1 MTDASSPSSPG
12 SARYRII
19 DKLGDGGMGV
29 VYKAQDLRLARLVAL
44 KFLLPEVEQDARAL
58 DRFTREAQAASAL
71 NNRHICT
78 VYDIGDQ
85 DGRTFIAM
93 ELIDGKTLKARMAGQ
108 ALPVDAA
115 VSYAMQIA
123 DALAAAHKHGVV
135 HRDIKPSNIF
145 VTRDDD
151 IKLADFGL
159 AKRVSTH
166 APGNT
171 TQDQSVTV
179 SAAPTPLSGS
189 IVGTVAYM
197 SPEQAQGQ
205 DVDARSDIFSLGIVI
220 HEMVTGRRPFQGG
233 SSAAIVGD
241 ILRGEAKPLRE
252 SNPDA
257 PEELQRIVS
266 KALEKDRADRYQT
279 AADLMV
285 DLRRLKRHSSSATH
299 PPLTPQLPPTTAKHA
314 RGKFPVWA
322 WIAGAASALVLTLFI
337 AAVVTSPPVPSELE
351 VEQLTFSSD
360 LKSPPIFTDGA
371 RLYFDEAGKPVEMSV
386 TGGATAPSRATLG
399 DMAFVDISP
408 DGSQWLALK
417 LDVNDESR
425 RGTLWTMPILGDA
438 PRRLTNDLA
447 IGGSFSPDGRSIAY
461 AGLRAAGVMGSD
473 GGNAH
478 EIWKS
483 NIDFDDA
490 PRFAPDART
499 LRVTLD
505 NNGQTRDVDFAIW
518 EVGVD
523 GKNPRPLD
531 FGLKPGSTAHHG
543 MWTPDGKHFVF
554 LGGENFTTVVFEGVD
569 PRPWEF
575 WKKRSAKRIS
585 PQKIDVM
592 DMVPS
597 RDNSKLY
604 AVGRL
609 PQAAIMAYDPREK
622 HWTPYLGGLS
632 ASEIAVSPDKK
643 WIAYI
648 SFPQATLWRER
659 VDGSDRL
666 ELADQFALMPAWSP
680 DSTQIAFS
688 DFQEIYK
695 VSNDGGPVEKL
706 TSEGHQEVGPAFS
719 PDGKLIYFADYPAP
733 NPDNNRGL
741 KVLDLATRKITLMPD
756 TATYHVCSWSP
767 DGKWMVAVATPPKRF
782 VLYSAET
789 GKWTDLFKMQ
799 SDWGF
804 WVWSTDSK
812 AIYVGKGAPE
822 PGEKAG
828 VYKLTVPDGKWQLQ
842 ASFEGLNDWHGFPPP
857 MLGLSPDG
865 QFLYMNDASAVQIY
879 SMKWPA
885 QAK

>member
-1 MTDASSPSSPG
+1 MTDSSSPSSAG
-12 SARYRII
+12 STRYRII

-29 VYKAQDLRLARLVAL
+29 VYKAEDLRLARQVAL
-44 KFLLPEVEQDARAL
+44 KFLLPEVEQDTHAL
-58 DRFTREAQAASAL
+58 DRFQREAQAASAL

-78 VYDIGDQ
+78 VHDIGEQ

-93 ELIDGKTLKARMAGQ
+93 ELIDGKTLKAQMAGGT
-108 ALPVDAA
+108 LPIDATLT
-115 VSYAMQIA
+115 YAMQIA
-123 DALAAAHKHGVV
+123 EALSAAHKHGVV
-135 HRDIKPSNIF
+135 HRDVKPSNIF
-145 VTRDDD
+145 VTRDDE
-151 IKLADFGL
+151 IKLTDFGL
-159 AKRVSTH
+159 AKRISALGAAGDH
-166 APGNT
+166 S
-171 TQDQSVTV
+171 QSMTV
-179 SAAPTPLSGS
+179 SAAPAPLTGS

-205 DVDARSDIFSLGIVI
+205 DVDARSDIFSLGVVI
-220 HEMVTGRRPFQGG
+220 HEMVTGRRPFQGE
-233 SSAAIVGD
+233 SSAALVGD
-241 ILRGEAKPLRE
+241 ILRGEPKPLRE
-252 SNPDA
+252 FNSDA

-285 DLRRLKRHSSSATH
+285 DLRRLLRHSSSATH
-299 PPLTPQLPPTTAKHA
+299 PPITPQLPPGSA
-314 RGKFPVWA
+314 RRRKLPTWA
-322 WIAGAASALVLTLFI
+322 WIAAAVAALMLALII
-337 AAVVTSPPVPSELE
+337 AALATAPPAPSELE

-360 LKSPPIFTDGA
+360 LKAPPIFTDGT
-371 RLYFDEAGKPVEMSV
+371 RLYFNEADKPVEMSV
-386 TGGATAPSRATLG
+386 TGGAAAPSRASLG
-399 DMAFVDISP
+399 DMRFVDISP

-417 LDVNDESR
+417 LDVNDESH
-425 RGTLWTMPILGDA
+425 RGTLWTMPVLGGA
-438 PRRLTNDLA
+438 PRRLTNDLS
-447 IGGSFSPDGRSIAY
+447 IGGSFSPDGTSIAY
-461 AGLRAAGVMGSD
+461 AGLLSVGVMGAD
-473 GGNAH
+473 GANPR

-483 NIDFDDA
+483 SIAFDDA
-490 PRFAPDART
+490 PRFSPDSKI
-499 LRVTLD
+499 LRATLD
-505 NNGQTRDVDFAIW
+505 NNGQTKNVDFAIW

-523 GKNPRPLD
+523 GKNPHPLD
-531 FGLKPGSTAHHG
+531 FGLKPGSSAYHG

-609 PQAAIMAYDPREK
+609 PQATIMAFDPREK
-622 HWTPYLGGLS
+622 RWSPYLGGLS
-632 ASEIAVSPDKK
+632 ASEVAVSPDKK
-643 WIAYI
+643 WIAYV

-659 VDGSDRL
+659 RDGSDRL
-666 ELADQFALMPAWSP
+666 QLANQFASMPAWSP

-733 NPDNNRGL
+733 NPENNRGL
-741 KVLDLATRKITLMPD
+741 KILDLATRKITLMPD

-789 GKWTDLFKMQ
+789 GKWTDLLTMK

-804 WVWSTDSK
+804 WVWAPDSK
-812 AIYVGKGAPE
+812 AIYVGKSAPE
-822 PGEKAG
+822 PGQKAG
-828 VYKLTVPDGKWQLQ
+828 VYKLTVPDGKSSVV
-842 ASFEGLNDWHGFPPP
+842 APFDGLNIWNGFPPP
-857 MLGLSPDG
+857 MLGLAPDG

-885 QAK
+885 K

>member
-1 MTDASSPSSPG
+1 MTDSSSSPGAG

-19 DKLGDGGMGV
+19 NKLGDGGMGV
-29 VYKAQDLRLARLVAL
+29 VYKAEDLRLARQVAL
-44 KFLLPEVEQDARAL
+44 KFLLPEVEQDAHAL
-58 DRFTREAQAASAL
+58 DRFQREAQAASAL

-78 VYDIGDQ
+78 VYDIGEQ

-93 ELIDGKTLKARMAGQ
+93 ELIDGKTLKARMASGT
-108 ALPVDAA
+108 LPLDATLTY
-115 VSYAMQIA
+115 SMQIA
-123 DALAAAHKHGVV
+123 EALSAAHKHGVV
-135 HRDIKPSNIF
+135 HRDVKPSNVF
-145 VTRDDD
+145 VTRDDE
-151 IKLADFGL
+151 IKLTDFGL
-159 AKRVSTH
+159 AKLISAHT
-166 APGNT
+166 AAG
-171 TQDQSVTV
+171 DQSQSMTV
-179 SAAPTPLSGS
+179 SAAPAPLTGS

-205 DVDARSDIFSLGIVI
+205 DVDARSDIFSLGVVI
-220 HEMVTGRRPFQGG
+220 HEMVTGRRPFHGD
-233 SSAAIVGD
+233 STAALMGD
-241 ILRGEAKPLRE
+241 ILRGAPKPLRE
-252 SNPDA
+252 FNSEA

-285 DLRRLKRHSSSATH
+285 DLRRLLRHSSSATH
-299 PPLTPQLPPTTAKHA
+299 PPITPELPHGSAR
-314 RGKFPVWA
+314 RGKLPAWA
-322 WIAGAASALVLTLFI
+322 WMAAALVALVLALI
-337 AAVVTSPPVPSELE
+337 AAAIVTAPPAPSELE

-360 LKSPPIFTDGA
+360 LKAPPIFTDGT
-371 RLYFDEAGKPVEMSV
+371 RLYFNEAGKPVEMSV
-386 TGGATAPSRATLG
+386 TGGATAPSRASLG
-399 DMAFVDISP
+399 DLQFVDISP

-417 LDVNDESR
+417 PDLNDESS
-425 RGTLWTMPILGDA
+425 RGTLWTMPVLGGA
-438 PRRLTNDLA
+438 PRRLTNDLSIA
-447 IGGSFSPDGRSIAY
+447 GSFSPDGTSIAY
-461 AGLRAAGVMGSD
+461 AGLLTLSVMGAD
-473 GGNAH
+473 GGNPH

-483 NIDFDDA
+483 NIAFDDA
-490 PRFAPDART
+490 PRFSPDSKI
-499 LRVTLD
+499 LRATLD
-505 NNGQTRDVDFAIW
+505 NNGQTKNFDFAIW

-523 GKNPRPLD
+523 GKNPHPLD
-531 FGLKPGSTAHHG
+531 FGLKPGSAAHHG

-554 LGGENFTTVVFEGVD
+554 LGNENFTTVVFEGVD

-622 HWTPYLGGLS
+622 HWAPYLGGLS

-643 WIAYI
+643 WIAYV

-666 ELADQFALMPAWSP
+666 QLANQFASMPAWSP

-733 NPDNNRGL
+733 DPDHNHGL
-741 KVLDLATRKITLMPD
+741 KILDLATRKITLMPD
-756 TATYHVCSWSP
+756 TATYHVSSWSP
-767 DGKWMVAVATPPKRF
+767 DGKWMVAVATPPKRI

-804 WVWSTDSK
+804 WVWSPDSK
-812 AIYVGKGAPE
+812 AIYVGKASPE
-822 PGEKAG
+822 PGTAG
-828 VYKLTVPDGKWQLQ
+828 VYKLTVPDGKWSIE
-842 ASFEGLNDWHGFPPP
+842 APFDGINMWNGFPPP

-879 SMKWPA
+879 SMKWPT
-885 QAK
+885 K